1 MTPQEEHNNKN
12 GSNKNGSSNSS
23 SSNTNSAAT
32 TNEQKITSAA
42 IEQALQYDVGTEAKK
57 LIIQYIQQK
66 YGMDFELV
74 ELYQKEF
81 ENYLREVLHE
91 SAEIVIARIRRI
103 IEDSKRSL
111 VTKRTPFS
119 SIVHRNSAST
129 KRRLSD
135 SVHFLFCDH
144 CFWSASSLSR
154 VFELK
159 CMLCGSELKCAL
171 PISHTEAFEYELDHE
186 RGITIYFS

>member
-12 GSNKNGSSNSS
+12 GSNISGSNINS
-23 SSNTNSAAT
+23 TATT
-32 TNEQKITSAA
+32 TNEQKMTSVA

-66 YGMDFELV
+66 YGMNFELV
-74 ELYQKEF
+74 EQYQKEF
-81 ENYLREVLHE
+81 ENYLREILHE
-91 SAEIVIARIRRI
+91 SAEIVIARIRSI

-111 VTKRTPFS
+111 VTKKTS
-119 SIVHRNSAST
+119 SSPTVHRNSAST

-159 CMLCGSELKCAL
+159 CMVCGSELKCAL
-171 PISHTEAFEYELDHE
+171 PISQTEAFEYELDHK
-186 RGITIYFS
+186 RGVTIYFS

>member
-1 MTPQEEHNNKN
+1 MTPQEERNSKN
-12 GSNKNGSSNSS
+12 GIIIGSSNINSS
-23 SSNTNSAAT
+23 TAT
-32 TNEQKITSAA
+32 TANEQKITFAA

-74 ELYQKEF
+74 EQYQKEF

-91 SAEIVIARIRRI
+91 GAEIVIARIRSI
-103 IEDSKRSL
+103 IENSKRSL
-111 VTKRTPFS
+111 VTNRRTS
-119 SIVHRNSAST
+119 SSPTVHRNSAST

-171 PISHTEAFEYELDHE
+171 PISQTEAFEYELDHK

>member
-12 GSNKNGSSNSS
+12 GSSNSG
-23 SSNTNSAAT
+23 SNINSTETTT

-66 YGMDFELV
+66 YGMDLELV
-74 ELYQKEF
+74 EQYQKEF
-81 ENYLREVLHE
+81 ENYLREILHE
-91 SAEIVIARIRRI
+91 SAERVIARIRSI

-111 VTKRTPFS
+111 MTKRTS
-119 SIVHRNSAST
+119 SSPTVHRNSAST
-129 KRRLSD
+129 KRRLSN
-135 SVHFLFCDH
+135 SAHFLFCDH

-159 CMLCGSELKCAL
+159 CMVCESELKCAL
-171 PISHTEAFEYELDHE
+171 PISQTEAFEYELDHK

>member
-1 MTPQEEHNNKN
+1 MTPQEERNNKN
-12 GSNKNGSSNSS
+12 GSNNSG
-23 SSNTNSAAT
+23 SNTNSTATT
-32 TNEQKITSAA
+32 TNERKITSAA

-74 ELYQKEF
+74 EQYQKEF

-91 SAEIVIARIRRI
+91 SAEIVIARIRSI
-103 IEDSKRSL
+103 IKDSKRSL
-111 VTKRTPFS
+111 VTRKTS
-119 SIVHRNSAST
+119 SWPTVHCNSSS
-129 KRRLSD
+129 KKGRLSD

-159 CMLCGSELKCAL
+159 CMVCGSELKCAL
-171 PISHTEAFEYELDHE
+171 PISQTEAFEYELDHK
-186 RGITIYFS
+186 RGITIFFS